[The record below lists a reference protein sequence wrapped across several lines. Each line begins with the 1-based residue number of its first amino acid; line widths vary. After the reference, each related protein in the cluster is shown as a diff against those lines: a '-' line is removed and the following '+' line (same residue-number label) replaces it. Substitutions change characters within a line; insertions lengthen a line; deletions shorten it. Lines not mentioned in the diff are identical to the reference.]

1 MLCTHLQLCTF
12 RDVNKREINL
22 REARARIGFL
32 VDRAEHAG
40 EVTIITRHG
49 RPAAAIVPISLLP
62 REQTMTA
69 TAADITLTLDRSGE
83 DDGWNWTAAA
93 LEQWTA
99 AAEQAGLRAEVIS
112 TDVPDEAYDAGV
124 VEVDGETY
132 LVSVRNDEITARP
145 VRAYTLTIVEGI
157 QPGSSG
163 SDLGSP
169 ESPVQYA
176 ELPDEVTDWLT
187 ANNFDPDH
195 PDIWVLVTPAGE
207 DPCAV
212 NVIDSRLVV
221 LT

>member
-1 MLCTHLQLCTF
+1 MSE
-12 RDVNKREINL
+12 NEIGI
-22 REARARIGFL
+22 EPARARLGDL
-32 VDRAEHAG
+32 ANRAYYAG
-40 EVTIITRHG
+40 QVTYLTRRG
-49 RPAAAIVPISLLP
+49 RCVAAIVPLDRIK
-62 REQTMTA
+62 ENHMTA
-69 TAADITLTLDRSGE
+69 TVTAADIVVTLDRSDE
-83 DDGWNWTAAA
+83 DGWNWADAA

-124 VEVDGETY
+124 VEVDGAY
-132 LVSVRNDEITARP
+132 LISVRNDEITARP

-157 QPGSSG
+157 QPGSNG

-187 ANNFDPDH
+187 AHNFDPDH

-207 DPCAV
+207 DPRA
-212 NVIDSRLVV
+212 NMIDSRLVV

>member
-1 MLCTHLQLCTF
+1 MSE
-12 RDVNKREINL
+12 NEIGI
-22 REARARIGFL
+22 EPARARLGDL
-32 VDRAEHAG
+32 ANRAYYAG
-40 EVTIITRHG
+40 QVTYLTRRG
-49 RPAAAIVPISLLP
+49 RCVAAIVPLDRIK
-62 REQTMTA
+62 ENHVTATA

-83 DDGWNWTAAA
+83 DDGWNWADAA

-112 TDVPDEAYDAGV
+112 TDVPDENHDAGV

-145 VRAYTLTIVEGI
+145 AQVYTLTIVEGEDR
-157 QPGSSG
+157 GVG
-163 SDLGSP
+163 NGVDLGSP

-187 ANNFDPDH
+187 AHNFDPDH

-207 DPCAV
+207 DPRAV